1 MSQAAFLR
9 DLDNAIMGSFVSAG
23 LGDLATCVFSG
34 VTTPDVRCLVD
45 ISDATAGENGGVSSK
60 LPRITL
66 YLSDITPRQQMRVII
81 QGAYPQTFELAKRE
95 DRDESREIWTAQVVR
110 A

>member
-9 DLDNAIMGSFVSAG
+9 ELDSAITASFVIAG
-23 LGDLATCVFSG
+23 LADLATCVHAG
-34 VTTPDVRCLVD
+34 VTTPDVRCIVD

-60 LPRITL
+60 QPRITL
-66 YLSDITPRQQMRVII
+66 FLSQITPRQQMRVTI
-81 QGAYPQTFELAKRE
+81 QGAYPDTYELARRE
-95 DRDESREIWTAQVVR
+95 DRDESREIWSAQVVR